1 MAGGAEIMSTMTPTM
16 MTPALAVMAT
26 AGSALANSPGVRKAA
41 ILLVNLGQERAAAV
55 LKHMN
60 DAEVEAITAQ
70 ISQLDMITS
79 AETDEVLTEFHT
91 MMVARAHIAQG
102 GFGFAQK
109 LLENS
114 IGAERA
120 AEIIDR
126 LHAAAVQMPFQF
138 LHRADPAQL
147 RGFIAEEH
155 PQVIALV
162 LAHMTPDKA
171 SLLLSGLPAYQQAIV
186 AHRIAVMDRTSPEI
200 IRAVELVLERK
211 LSSMLQPAEVSRVGG
226 VDPLVNIINRSDRP
240 TERQIVEGLEGLDP
254 ALAEEVKSRMFM
266 FEDIVG
272 LDDRSV
278 QQVLRQVDT
287 ADLALAL
294 KGVTAV
300 VRNKITGNLSERAAE
315 NLLDEVEML
324 GAVRLAQVEEAQQA
338 IIRTIRQLEEQ
349 GQITVRRGN
358 DEEFVV

>member
-1 MAGGAEIMSTMTPTM
+1 MTLMPSG
-16 MTPALAVMAT
+16 PALAT
-26 AGSALANSPGVRKAA
+26 LGVRKAA
-41 ILLVNLGQERAAAV
+41 VLLIQLGKDRAAQVMAH
-55 LKHMN
+55 LS
-60 DAEVEAITAQ
+60 DSEVEAI
-70 ISQLDMITS
+70 S
-79 AETDEVLTEFHT
+79 AEIARLNTVAASETESVINEFHD
-91 MMVARAHIAQG
+91 MMTAHAHINQG
-102 GFGFAQK
+102 GFSFAQQ
-109 LLENS
+109 LLEQS
-114 IGAERA
+114 LGPERA
-120 AEIIDR
+120 KEIMER

-147 RGFIAEEH
+147 RGFIADEH

-162 LAHMTPDKA
+162 LAHMAAEKA
-171 SLLLSGLPAYQQAIV
+171 SLLLSGLPAHQQAVV
-186 AHRIAVMDRTSPEI
+186 AHRIAVMDRTSPDI
-200 IRAVELVLERK
+200 IRTVESILERK

-266 FEDIVG
+266 FEDVVN

-287 ADLALAL
+287 AELALAL
-294 KGVTAV
+294 KGVSDT
-300 VRNKITGNLSERAAE
+300 VRQKITTNLSERAAE

-324 GAVRLAQVEEAQQA
+324 GAVRLTQVEEAQQS

-349 GQITVRRGN
+349 GQIMVRRGN
-358 DEEFVV
+358 DDDFVV